1 MLGFLGQRKLFEV
14 PEYYWGISGSSRKS
28 ASSKRGRS
36 VASKSKKK
44 SSNTRS
50 ASQQSALSKAY
61 SSHKSSGVG
70 TAKVSR
76 STSTSP
82 NRQLTQTMSQVQ
94 RVPSAGTFVT
104 DSGPVS
110 IARDGKGISPQSD
123 EGKTIQAIYNRQSIT
138 KKINQQQKAMT
149 ERMRQA
155 DSAKEALKI
164 RSEAIKK
171 NPALE
176 NYTKIIKKGKV
187 IETRG
192 ILGVPQGDDFFKS
205 MQSANVKKASPKPA
219 TKTPK
224 FTSTFG
230 VSSFNFFST
239 PTKTKTDSG
248 DWLTDDQKAFGF
260 FPDLPK
266 GDDFLSKAGRGAI
279 KGSSN
284 VLASFFNLG
293 TLGQVGLE
301 KALGQKS
308 VVKDSDWVGYYST
321 PVTNVETGF
330 FDAAKG
336 SVVGAVEGKKYDA
349 GKRIQTG
356 FAEAG
361 QNFFGKPVES
371 AFSLVEAVPYLG
383 FGAAKGAGKMIGNFF
398 KPTKTVSKGGVDDF
412 FKVTSKVDSRGLDK
426 STVFDFDTASGS
438 FFKSNKIDLGLGV
451 TKGDS
456 GVGKFFGTSTKA
468 KDDYWKFTDKGKKTK
483 GGGTYEKKSWSDDF
497 FGGGKQ
503 TKSGSQVLIQ
513 KQKTKL
519 KNGQATKSKMFDGFF
534 KVKQTPKVKQKAKVK
549 QKQVAKQQQ
558 FFKPLA
564 KQKSKQKIT
573 PFFKVKQTPKVKGA
587 NVPKLKQTG
596 KQKTR
601 LRTPTKT
608 KTGIV
613 PVIPPLMTGAGMAG
627 GIIPFFG
634 AKRRA
639 RKAQRVRGGKK
650 SYTAWNVDEGKVG
663 GFFKGPSHKT
673 GKTTGVFR
681 EFNRKQTKPKKVKDI
696 YSNFF

>member
-110 IARDGKGISPQSD
+110 VSRDGKGISPQSD

-171 NPALE
+171 NPALGT
-176 NYTKIIKKGKV
+176 YGKVIKKGKV

-192 ILGVPQGDDFFKS
+192 VLGVPQGDDFFKS

-224 FTSTFG
+224 FTATFG

-266 GDDFLSKAGRGAI
+266 GDDFFSKAGRGAI

-336 SVVGAVEGKKYDA
+336 SIVGAVEGKKYDA

-383 FGAAKGAGKMIGNFF
+383 FGAAKGTGKMIGNFF

-468 KDDYWKFTDKGKKTK
+468 KDDYWKFTGKGKKTK

-503 TKSGSQVLIQ
+503 TKSGGQVLIQ

-613 PVIPPLMTGAGMAG
+613 PVIPPLMTGAGVAG

-650 SYTAWNVDEGKVG
+650 SFTAWNVDEGKVG
-663 GFFKGPSHKT
+663 GFFSGGSYKT

>member
-14 PEYYWGISGSSRKS
+14 PEYHYFSGG
-28 ASSKRGRS
+28 A
-36 VASKSKKK
+36 KSKK
-44 SSNTRS
+44 STRS
-50 ASQQSALSKAY
+50 AKSVRRGQAKRSFGASSNKSSLSK
-61 SSHKSSGVG
+61 
-70 TAKVSR
+70 
-76 STSTSP
+76 STSTKTQP
-82 NRQLTQTMSQVQ
+82 TVKTAPPTPTLNAQLAQIMSRNQVQ

-171 NPALE
+171 NPALG
-176 NYTKIIKKGKV
+176 TFGKVIKKGKV
-187 IETRG
+187 VETRG
-192 ILGVPQGDDFFKS
+192 VLGVPQGDDFFKS
-205 MQSANVKKASPKPA
+205 MQSANVKKESPKPEQ
-219 TKTPK
+219 
-224 FTSTFG
+224 FTATFG

-336 SVVGAVEGKKYDA
+336 SVVGAIEGKKYDA

-398 KPTKTVSKGGVDDF
+398 KPTKPVSKGGVDDF

-468 KDDYWKFTDKGKKTK
+468 KDDYWKFTGKDKKTK

-503 TKSGSQVLIQ
+503 TKSGGQVLIQ

-534 KVKQTPKVKQKAKVK
+534 KVKQTTKVKQKAKVK

-601 LRTPTKT
+601 LRTPTRT
-608 KTGIV
+608 KTGII
-613 PVIPPLMTGAGMAG
+613 PVIPPLMTGAGVAG
-627 GIIPFFG
+627 GIIQFFG

-673 GKTTGVFR
+673 GKSSGVFR

>member
-14 PEYYWGISGSSRKS
+14 PEYYWGSPGSSRKS

-138 KKINQQQKAMT
+138 RKINQQQKAMT

-171 NPALE
+171 NPALG
-176 NYTKIIKKGKV
+176 TFGKVIKKGKV
-187 IETRG
+187 VETRG
-192 ILGVPQGDDFFKS
+192 VLGVPQGDDFFRS
-205 MQSANVKKASPKPA
+205 MQSANVKKESPKPEQ
-219 TKTPK
+219 
-224 FTSTFG
+224 FTATFG

-266 GDDFLSKAGRGAI
+266 GDDFFSKAGRGAI

-336 SVVGAVEGKKYDA
+336 SIVGAVEGKKYDA

-468 KDDYWKFTDKGKKTK
+468 KDDYWKFTGKDKKTK

-519 KNGQATKSKMFDGFF
+519 KNGQATKSKMFDDFF
-534 KVKQTPKVKQKAKVK
+534 KVKQTTKVKQKAKVK
-549 QKQVAKQQQ
+549 QKQVAKQQE

-587 NVPKLKQTG
+587 NVPKLKQTV

-601 LRTPTKT
+601 LRTPTRT
-608 KTGIV
+608 RTGII
-613 PVIPPLMTGAGMAG
+613 PVIPPLMTGAGVAG

-663 GFFKGPSHKT
+663 GFFSGGSYKT
-673 GKTTGVFR
+673 GKTTDVFR